1 MSIASKL
8 LTLNG
13 LYQRIQTKLRN
24 LGLMSVSDTGLSDC
38 TDAIED
44 IDEVT
49 PYMMTQAGIQNV
61 AGYKYAQIDQTAWV
75 PAGSTPSGLVSVVTG
90 LSAAGIVDGHP
101 RNPVVVGTVYP
112 PSGYQGIYANQI
124 ELDGDVIK
132 AENIKSGVSILGV
145 NGSYNAGS
153 DAVFQ
158 STSVTVSEVT
168 FPTAGVVDSMQKIS
182 KLFLMVGDSTNIVS
196 DEIMAMYMTDNNYTG
211 DWTTIRCYVITD
223 DGLISTKNVHY
234 NFDLNGDLVIQNP
247 FSQTYTFRTYSGSRY
262 SLYITHTN

>member
-13 LYQRIQTKLRN
+13 LYQRIQTKLRS
-24 LGLMSVSDTGLSDC
+24 LGLMYVSDTGLSDC

-90 LSAAGIVDGHP
+90 LSAAGIVEGHP

-145 NGSYNAGS
+145 NGSLALDLVYGDASAGTPS
-153 DAVFQ
+153 
-158 STSVTVSEVT
+158 SVTDTLVVSNVPFT
-168 FPTAGVVDSMQKIS
+168 SINQLAYVCATI
-182 KLFLMVGDSTNIVS
+182 
-196 DEIMAMYMTDNNYTG
+196 YTG
-211 DWTTIRCYVITD
+211 PSSGLLSIVAFATD
-223 DGLISTKNVHY
+223 DGLSYVAHIKGDDVVVNSGFSFAVS
-234 NFDLNGDLVIQNP
+234 NGNLTITNTYPAQGNMFTGQFHIQYGYWPN
-247 FSQTYTFRTYSGSRY
+247 GN
-262 SLYITHTN
+262 LWGN